1 MTSTEKIVREGFSG
15 RVVRRVTG
23 RLTAVWSA
31 ATVSSAV
38 LWSFG
43 TGLHPIPGIAL
54 LAPLPVLWLATRQ
67 SAPAASA
74 AAALSWLG
82 GNIGYWSYFTET
94 LEQPVATAVAL
105 LIGSALTFGACV
117 ALFRK
122 LLMQG
127 RFGWAVVALPAAWTA
142 AEFLFGMV
150 GGIGAWWSIGYSQAE
165 VGPIVRIAS
174 VAGVW
179 GISFLVLGVPAA
191 VAAVIAHRGPRAPGR
206 PQSSRS
212 ALAGMAALALI
223 AAIGAGQWCS
233 TTASDGPV
241 ARVGLVALAQPPM
254 YVPIASPDGARMVAD
269 AITAIDQLADQ
280 GAQVIVFSEKAW
292 HARRSELFLLR
303 DPLTA
308 VTLRRGVHVVIGL
321 EFEQPEGT
329 VNAAIAYPG
338 ETIYAKRYLVPG
350 LESELQRGSVAV
362 RIPGR
367 SWALTICA
375 DLDRPA
381 LVRQNRTDGATLLL
395 APALDFSVD
404 HWLHSRMAAV
414 RAAESGIAIA
424 RPAQLGELTAID
436 ARGTV
441 RASVRTDITETHTAL
456 ADIRTADGHTP
467 YARWGD
473 WFGALSIA
481 LTVACG
487 LAALRRPADR
497 PRRPREQ
504 LDQSSS
510 GHSSATINRSAARSS
525 P

>member
-1 MTSTEKIVREGFSG
+1 MTSTEKTVRKGFSERVG
-15 RVVRRVTG
+15 RRATG
-23 RLTAVWSA
+23 RLTAVWLA
-31 ATVSSAV
+31 ATVSSAM
-38 LWSFG
+38 LWSIG

-54 LAPLPVLWLATRQ
+54 LAPLPVLWLAPRHPA
-67 SAPAASA
+67 SAVFA

-82 GNIGYWSYFTET
+82 GNVGYWSYLTKT
-94 LEQPVATAVAL
+94 LEQPAVTAVAL
-105 LIGSALTFGACV
+105 LVGSALTFGACV
-117 ALFRK
+117 SLFRK
-122 LLMQG
+122 LLIRD
-127 RFGWAVVALPAAWTA
+127 RFGWAALALPAAWTA
-142 AEFLFGMV
+142 AEFLFGLV
-150 GGIGAWWSIGYSQAE
+150 GGIGAWWSIGYSQAGVE
-165 VGPIVRIAS
+165 PIMRIAS
-174 VAGVW
+174 VTGVW

-191 VAAVIAHRGPRAPGR
+191 VAVVIAHRPRASDR
-206 PQSSRS
+206 SWSSRS
-212 ALAGMAALALI
+212 AVAGMAALVLI
-223 AAIGAGQWCS
+223 ATIGAGQWCS
-233 TTASDGPV
+233 AAASDGPV

-269 AITAIDQLADQ
+269 AITAINQLADQ

-308 VTLRRGVHVVIGL
+308 VALRRGVHVVIGL
-321 EFEQPEGT
+321 ELEQPDGT

-350 LESELQRGSVAV
+350 LESGLLRGSAAV
-362 RIPGR
+362 QITGR
-367 SWALTICA
+367 SWALAICA

-456 ADIRTADGHTP
+456 ADIGTADGHTP

-481 LTVACG
+481 LTAACG
-487 LAALRRPADR
+487 LATLRRPTDS
-497 PRRPREQ
+497 PRRPREL
-504 LDQSSS
+504 LD
-510 GHSSATINRSAARSS
+510 HS
-525 P
+525 